1 MKTAFLQGKKIK
13 RTVYLRSP
21 REANT
26 KKIWELQK
34 CVHGLADASHYLC
47 LYIREELFRLGGKLS
62 RADPVICYQKEN
74 SRLLGLVATMGTL

>member
-1 MKTAFLQGKKIK
+1 MTTAFLQGKKIK

-62 RADPVICYQKEN
+62 RVIQLSVTRKKIVVC
-74 SRLLGLVATMGTL
+74 